1 MFLNLCFGHT
11 EAECLESCKQKDAC
25 RFASISSTGYCHM
38 TRTCNEKGSETIAT
52 CDKKDGQCKCMNG
65 NVSGRKCDKCA
76 PGKWNWGS
84 GKKLKYFLLYFFR
97 DIL

>member
-1 MFLNLCFGHT
+1 MVLHT
-11 EAECLESCKQKDAC
+11 SSECDQKCD
-25 RFASISSTGYCHM
+25 
-38 TRTCNEKGSETIAT
+38 CNEKGSETIAT

-84 GKKLKYFLLYFFR
+84 GKKLKYFLLYFFK